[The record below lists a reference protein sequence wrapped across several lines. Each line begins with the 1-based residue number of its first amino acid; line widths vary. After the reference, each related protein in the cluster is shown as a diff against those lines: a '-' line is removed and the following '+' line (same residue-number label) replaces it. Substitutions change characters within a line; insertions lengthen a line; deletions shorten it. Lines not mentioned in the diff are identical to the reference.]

1 MWLSWSADRRKYLME
16 EKPTPCPNGRRL
28 NPCPKCAPGR
38 EADRPVE
45 CRARATARAACS
57 GPLTPAPR
65 RGRGKRGASSK
76 SPVSHARNRRPRS
89 HTCIQRKP
97 ILAPSLNEY
106 LDRPSSSSSSSPP
119 SPQRKHAARSPYAGH
134 YSEPLACSSGSPE
147 PPQLHLHKRRRG
159 TEMSTSLPKAA
170 PPAVASEPR
179 SPSSRPQHYARSNE
193 LGR

>member
-1 MWLSWSADRRKYLME
+1 MQSPSHGASGLLRAADAGTAAGPWEARRVLE
-16 EKPTPCPNGRRL
+16 EPRC
-28 NPCPKCAPGR
+28 
-38 EADRPVE
+38 
-45 CRARATARAACS
+45 ARAH
-57 GPLTPAPR
+57 
-65 RGRGKRGASSK
+65 
-76 SPVSHARNRRPRS
+76 SPPSI

-179 SPSSRPQHYARSNE
+179 SPSS
-193 LGR
+193 